1 MLPLC
6 LSRRFA
12 GPFLLAVAAGL
23 LPVSGVAEEATFD
36 FYISGIRAGEMTLD
50 IETGDGGYRAASRID
65 AAGVVGLLVS
75 FYYDGKATGRL
86 NGDGKIVPQ
95 RFIANS
101 RSPRAER
108 HTEIDW
114 EKGTP
119 TRVSVEPPRKSAPD
133 PAQQGGTLDP
143 ISAGVAILRDAA
155 PDAVCDASVDVFD
168 GSRRSRLTLAKPV
181 ARDDALVCA
190 GTYSRIEGEAHS
202 LSSQREYGFE
212 VVFRR
217 NGSGIAQLERIE
229 ARTNFGLAV
238 VERRG

>member
-1 MLPLC
+1 L
-6 LSRRFA
+6 
-12 GPFLLAVAAGL
+12 L
-23 LPVSGVAEEATFD
+23 LPVGGAAEEATFD

-50 IETGDGGYRAASRID
+50 IETGDGGYKAASRIE
-65 AAGVVGLLVS
+65 AAGLVGMLVS

-86 NGDGKIVPQ
+86 NGDGKVVPQ

-101 RSPRAER
+101 KSPRAER

-114 EKGTP
+114 ENGTP
-119 TRVSVEPPRKSAPD
+119 TRVSVEPPRKTAPD

-155 PDAVCDASVDVFD
+155 PDEICDASIDVFD
-168 GSRRSRLTLAKPV
+168 GSRRSRLTLSKPV
-181 ARDDALVCA
+181 ARDNAFICA
-190 GTYSRIEGEAHS
+190 GSYSRIEGEAHT

-217 NGSGIAQLERIE
+217 NGSGVAQLERIE
-229 ARTNFGLAV
+229 TRTNFGLAV